1 MKKHDKIAGSMGRG
15 NEYGMQ
21 TNSKP
26 EEDGVFKDYALSM
39 QLFNQNLQLQ
49 QMLQQQQ
56 LAIQQLQQ

>member
-1 MKKHDKIAGSMGRG
+1 MGRG